1 MRAQTLLPP
10 LLLTAAYTSRVTTAA
25 ALLPPRTVT
34 VMPRHRFRCILQ
46 PAPCAAAATAL
57 SYKAPMPAPRRA
69 NTQLGQ
75 AKARTETAG
84 CIVLPCVWD

>member
-1 MRAQTLLPP
+1 VRTQTLLPP

-25 ALLPPRTVT
+25 ALLPPRTIT
-34 VMPRHRFRCILQ
+34 RMPRHHFRSSPQ
-46 PAPCAAAATAL
+46 PALCAAAATAL
-57 SYKAPMPAPRRA
+57 SYKVPMPAPRRA